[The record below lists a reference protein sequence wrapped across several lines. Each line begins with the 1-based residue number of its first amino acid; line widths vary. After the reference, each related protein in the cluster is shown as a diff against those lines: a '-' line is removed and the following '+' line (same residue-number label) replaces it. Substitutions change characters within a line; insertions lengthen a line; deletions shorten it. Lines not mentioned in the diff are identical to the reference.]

1 MATRCATAVPSTTC
15 SGAGAPATRSRC
27 GSFAAGRCRP
37 SVWRPGTSRSSS
49 RRGPVRATMPLGD
62 FLVAYLQKIGVTH
75 LFGIPGDLVI
85 RLFFRFGRGRAFRI
99 VTLSHEPG
107 VGFAADGYA
116 RATGRLAVV
125 CVTYGA
131 GGHNMVNA
139 GAGSFSERVPVLVIS
154 GGPGEEER
162 RLGMLIH
169 HQAKEIESQ
178 LRIHRELTCAEP
190 VLDDPHTAA
199 ESVHD
204 VVRTVWREQQ
214 PGYLEIHRDMV
225 ERRIPV
231 PRAIIDWDGALAF
244 RRSDERKV
252 EEAVRE
258 TAARFNAS
266 RRPLTMV
273 GIETF
278 RFKLQR
284 EVRELAER
292 MGAPVTTTVLA
303 KGAFPMD
310 HPLYMGVHIG
320 PISPRP
326 IVERVDGADLVL
338 NLGTLLTDMNLGS
351 RPPSITRDR
360 SIWAVGGRV
369 NVSFHTYTDVHIR
382 DFVRGLLRARLR
394 RHEEK
399 VRYCDNLP
407 PQPPETKRRL
417 RVTDV
422 LHEVNRFLRDRRG
435 YMVVAE
441 SGDMLFAGL
450 DVRVARGGGYLAQGF
465 YASMGFGIP
474 GALGAQLGTGARP
487 LILCG
492 DGAFQMTGPEIA
504 QAPRYGLNPIVLL
517 VNNGGWQI
525 FRPVI
530 TQQELLDVPPWP
542 YARLAEDWGGRGF
555 RVTPVDQLRAGVTEA
570 ARIRSFVVIEAL
582 VNPEDLSPVSRKYIE
597 ASARHGRIAA
607 A

>member
-1 MATRCATAVPSTTC
+1 
-15 SGAGAPATRSRC
+15 
-27 GSFAAGRCRP
+27 
-37 SVWRPGTSRSSS
+37 
-49 RRGPVRATMPLGD
+49 MPLGD

-75 LFGIPGDLVI
+75 LFGIPGDLVL
-85 RLFFRFGRGRAFRI
+85 RLFSRLGNRRGLRI

-116 RATGRLAVV
+116 RATGRIGVV

-131 GGHNMVNA
+131 GGHNMVNPV
-139 GAGSFSERVPVLVIS
+139 AGSFSERVPVLVLS

-162 RLGMLIH
+162 KLGTLIH

-178 LRIHRELTCAEP
+178 LRIYQELTCAAR
-190 VLDDPHTAA
+190 VLDDPRTAA
-199 ESVHD
+199 ETVHE
-204 VVRTVWREQQ
+204 VVQTMWREQQ

-231 PRAIIDWDGALAF
+231 PRAIAEWDGTLYF
-244 RRSDERKV
+244 RRSDERRV
-252 EEAVRE
+252 DEAVRE
-258 TAARFNAS
+258 TAARFNAA
-266 RRPLTMV
+266 RRPFTMV

-278 RFKLQR
+278 RFKMQR
-284 EVRELAER
+284 DVRALAER
-292 MGAPVTTTVLA
+292 MGAPVTTTVLS

-326 IVERVDGADLVL
+326 IVKRVDAADLVL

-351 RPPSITRDR
+351 RPPRITRDR

-369 NVSFHTYTDVHIR
+369 NVSHHTYTDVHVR
-382 DFVRGLLRARLR
+382 DFVRGLLRVRLR
-394 RHEEK
+394 RHHER

-407 PQPPETKRRL
+407 PQAPATDRRL

-422 LHEVNRFLRDRRG
+422 LHEVNRFLHRRRG
-435 YMVVAE
+435 YLVVAE

-450 DVRVARGGGYLAQGF
+450 DVRVERGGGYLAQGY
-465 YASMGFGIP
+465 YASMGFGVP

-487 LILCG
+487 LVLSG

-504 QAPRYGLNPIVLL
+504 QAPRHGLNPVVLVL
-517 VNNGGWQI
+517 NNGGWQI
-525 FRPVI
+525 FRPVV
-530 TQQELLDVPPWP
+530 TRTDLLEVPNWP
-542 YARLAEDWGGRGF
+542 YAKLADDWGGRGF
-555 RVTPVDQLRAGVTEA
+555 RVDTVIDLREALAAA
-570 ARIRSFVVIEAL
+570 ARIPSFVLIEARIS
-582 VNPEDLSPVSRKYIE
+582 PDDLSPVSRKYIA
-597 ASARHGRIAA
+597 ASARRGRAMT
-607 A
+607 